1 MEKNSIW
8 TIQAPNGTI
17 YRTNQLRR
25 FMFAHPEWFAKPAT
39 QYVTAYNFLQKKEP
53 GKRLCTFA
61 GGWVVLSNTSRH
73 DDMAQSIHWWSIKSP
88 DGKEH
93 LVIGERYRHFLQTC
107 GYFEVGSEPYYCFKC
122 GLKKAS
128 EEGTPVT
135 LKNGWVI
142 ARPVPLEEFR
152 LVDIVGPEMEQEYIY
167 DANGNSHP
175 KRLSDVR
182 NYKRGQIEWTIADP
196 DGRIYHTKSLFNF
209 LRERKDFSENPRSAV
224 AMLSQIIAIRC
235 GLRNGKKLTLK
246 NGWTALDRSDVH
258 DLIEQRKQNCQESA
272 TNTPIE
278 RKHRDLTG
286 QRFGMLTALYRLDGK
301 GKAKW
306 RCRCDCGIE
315 RDVLSDTLI
324 RGHRTSCGCRGS
336 KDLTNQRFGSL
347 IALYRITGN
356 GKAKWHCR
364 CDCGDEKDVF
374 GEDLLRGNTT
384 SCGFCKY
391 DDLTGQRFGALT
403 VLSRVE
409 GEERTMWHCR
419 CDCGNEKDILAGN
432 LRSGLVTSCGCGR
445 NRIAARTE
453 SLAVTPQASFNDIA
467 GKRFGMLTA
476 IRYDR
481 QKRRWLCRCDCGGE
495 CYLNCA
501 ELKTR
506 RDCGCSAAQA
516 AAERI
521 KAGANGNRLGT
532 NINTITNIMSGK
544 LRKTNTSGI
553 TGVSIKG
560 NCYRA
565 RIVVRGRE
573 INLGKFT
580 TLEAAVRARKE
591 AENKYFAPLIEQDKE
606 NQKE

>member
-1 MEKNSIW
+1 M
-8 TIQAPNGTI
+8 QAPDGTI
-17 YRTNQLRR
+17 YRTNHLRK
-25 FMFAHPEWFAKPAT
+25 FMFAHPEWFTKPAT

-73 DDMAQSIHWWSIKSP
+73 DDMAQSIHWWRIKSP

-122 GLKKAS
+122 GLKKAI

-135 LKNGWVI
+135 LKNGWII
-142 ARPVPLEEFR
+142 ARPVPLDEFR

-224 AMLSQIIAIRC
+224 AMFSQIIAIRC

-258 DLIEQRKQNCQESA
+258 DLIEQRKQSCQESA
-272 TNTPIE
+272 TNKPIE

-306 RCRCDCGIE
+306 
-315 RDVLSDTLI
+315 
-324 RGHRTSCGCRGS
+324 
-336 KDLTNQRFGSL
+336 
-347 IALYRITGN
+347 
-356 GKAKWHCR
+356 
-364 CDCGDEKDVF
+364 
-374 GEDLLRGNTT
+374 
-384 SCGFCKY
+384 
-391 DDLTGQRFGALT
+391 
-403 VLSRVE
+403 
-409 GEERTMWHCR
+409 
-419 CDCGNEKDILAGN
+419 
-432 LRSGLVTSCGCGR
+432 
-445 NRIAARTE
+445 
-453 SLAVTPQASFNDIA
+453 
-467 GKRFGMLTA
+467 
-476 IRYDR
+476 
-481 QKRRWLCRCDCGGE
+481 LCRCDCGGE

-501 ELKTR
+501 ELKAR

-591 AENKYFAPLIEQDKE
+591 AEKKYFAPLIEQDKE